1 MFWNNL
7 DKIKD
12 CDFFQE
18 IEDRDNLLLIKCFL
32 RYIFQGDK
40 LYHKLLNTTFKN
52 KKEEKEKKDL
62 LIKYLTLIIVANTRY
77 YNLYIKNYGERYV
90 KEILNNIPNDIP
102 VWEFI
107 KVSAHSRNND
117 LKLERLDI
125 NKGLVNI
132 YPVKKT
138 YSTEV
143 IRVKLRE
150 MVERIRAKK
159 DVDLLENENVQEIV
173 RFIEGMVKFRDIGG
187 MRTVE
192 YKGEIPLEWHPPC
205 IRGILEDILSGG
217 SPSHYARRSF
227 VVYWFC
233 AKFNPNLRPLNRDGE
248 LVNVSALDIAKSEE
262 AVENFLEETLRIFGN
277 VEDFNPEKTRYYISH
292 NIGYRVADHLT
303 HCEYCKNWR
312 EDGGKGLSYYCN
324 PDEICRMRK
333 NGRPVVIHPLDY
345 LCYNINRHV
354 KNYKKREKD

>member
-12 CDFFQE
+12 YDFFKE
-18 IEDRDNLLLIKCFL
+18 IEDRVNVKLIKYFL
-32 RYIFQGDK
+32 KYIFQGDESYQEI
-40 LYHKLLNTTFKN
+40 LYTIFKN
-52 KKEEKEKKDL
+52 KEEREKRDIL
-62 LIKYLTLIIVANTRY
+62 VKYLTLIIIANTRY
-77 YNLYIKNYGERYV
+77 YNLYIKKYGERYF
-90 KEILNNIPNDIP
+90 KEILNKLPNKVS

-107 KVSAHSRNND
+107 KISALSRNND
-117 LKLERLDI
+117 LKLERLDVE
-125 NKGLVNI
+125 KGLVNI
-132 YPVKKT
+132 YPVKRT
-138 YSTEV
+138 YSIEV

-150 MVERIRAKK
+150 MVEKIRANN
-159 DVDLLENENVQEIV
+159 VDILEMDSVKEIV
-173 RFIEGMVKFRDIGG
+173 KFLEGMVKFRDVGG
-187 MRTVE
+187 IRTVK
-192 YKGEIPLEWHPPC
+192 YRGEIPLEWHPPC

-233 AKFNPNLRPLNRDGE
+233 AKFDPNLRPLNRDGE
-248 LVNVSALDIAKSEE
+248 LINISAVEIAKSEE
-262 AVENFLEETLRIFGN
+262 AIENFIEEMMEIFSN

-324 PDEICRMRK
+324 PDEICKMRIDGK
-333 NGRPVVIHPLDY
+333 PVVIHPLDY

-354 KNYKKREKD
+354 RGGKEGKKN